1 MIQRPIYEYPT
12 ELLWHPKSMKW
23 YLENDP
29 NGLHKE
35 LTDTL
40 LQIRK
45 EGYNVGNIEQ
55 VLNDAYCIAVTIATT
70 EGSKYSDLSIK
81 LFNKYSNNIVLLCG
95 CVILLSHKN
104 YEEYK
109 DTVEEIINNIWED
122 LDYRV
127 LSEKKIFELRSIKK
141 RIINCHKTGLQ
152 IDLSPDAFVEDEM
165 TIQWLMKN
173 MSLRELETIIK
184 FHRTKKNQL
193 DFLNGIIYK
202 YFVEDRLLF

>member
-1 MIQRPIYEYPT
+1 MIQRPIYEYPK

-35 LTDTL
+35 LADTL

-45 EGYNVGNIEQ
+45 EGYNMGNIEQ
-55 VLNDAYCIAVTIATT
+55 VLNDAYCIAVIVATT
-70 EGSKYSDLSIK
+70 EGSKYTDLSIELLK
-81 LFNKYSNNIVLLCG
+81 KYSNNIALLCG

-109 DTVEEIINNIWED
+109 DTVEEIINNTWKD
-122 LDYRV
+122 FNYYV
-127 LSEKKIFELRSIKK
+127 SEKDKLELQSIKK

-173 MSLRELETIIK
+173 MSLQELETIIK
-184 FHRTKKNQL
+184 FHRTKNNQL
-193 DFLNGIIYK
+193 DFLDGIIAN
-202 YFVEDRLLF
+202 YFV

>member
-29 NGLHKE
+29 NGLHKG
-35 LTDTL
+35 LADTL

-45 EGYNVGNIEQ
+45 GGYNIGNIEQ
-55 VLNDAYCIAVTIATT
+55 VLNDAYCIAVIVATT
-70 EGSKYSDLSIK
+70 EGSKYTDLSIELLK
-81 LFNKYSNNIVLLCG
+81 KYSNNIALLCG

-109 DTVEEIINNIWED
+109 DTVEEIINNTWKDFNYYVSE
-122 LDYRV
+122 
-127 LSEKKIFELRSIKK
+127 EKKLELQSIKK

-152 IDLSPDAFVEDEM
+152 IDLSPDAFVENEM

-193 DFLNGIIYK
+193 DFLNVIIANF
-202 YFVEDRLLF
+202 FVEEELAF

>member
-1 MIQRPIYEYPT
+1 MIHRPIYEYPK

-29 NGLHKE
+29 NGLHKG
-35 LTDTL
+35 LADTL

-45 EGYNVGNIEQ
+45 GGYNIGNIEQ
-55 VLNDAYCIAVTIATT
+55 VLNDAYCIAVIVATT
-70 EGSKYSDLSIK
+70 EVSKYSDLSIK
-81 LFNKYSNNIVLLCG
+81 LFTKYPNYIALLCG
-95 CVILLSHKN
+95 CAILLSHKN

-122 LDYRV
+122 FNYNE
-127 LSEKKIFELRSIKK
+127 SEEEKLKYQSIKK
-141 RIINCHKTGLQ
+141 RIINSHKTGLQ
-152 IDLSPDAFVEDEM
+152 IDLSPDAFVETEM
-165 TIQWLMKN
+165 TINWLKKN

-193 DFLNGIIYK
+193 DFLNVIIANF
-202 YFVEDRLLF
+202 FVEEELAF

>member
-1 MIQRPIYEYPT
+1 MIQRPIYEYPK

-29 NGLHKE
+29 NGLHKG
-35 LTDTL
+35 LADTL

-45 EGYNVGNIEQ
+45 GGYNIGNIEQ
-55 VLNDAYCIAVTIATT
+55 VLNDAYCIAVIVATT
-70 EGSKYSDLSIK
+70 EGSKYTDLSIELLK
-81 LFNKYSNNIVLLCG
+81 KYSNNIALLCG

-109 DTVEEIINNIWED
+109 DTVEEIINNTWKD
-122 LDYRV
+122 FNYYV
-127 LSEKKIFELRSIKK
+127 SEKDKLELQSIKK

-193 DFLNGIIYK
+193 DFLNRIIYK
-202 YFVEDRLLF
+202 YFVEDILPF

>member
-1 MIQRPIYEYPT
+1 MIHRPIYEYPK

-29 NGLHKE
+29 NGLHKG
-35 LTDTL
+35 LADTL

-45 EGYNVGNIEQ
+45 EGYNMDNIDK
-55 VLNDAYCIAVTIATT
+55 VLNDAYCIAVIVATT
-70 EGSKYSDLSIK
+70 EVSKYSDLSIK
-81 LFNKYSNNIVLLCG
+81 LFTKYPNYIALLCG
-95 CVILLSHKN
+95 CAILLSHKN

-109 DTVEEIINNIWED
+109 DTVEEIINNTWKD
-122 LDYRV
+122 FNYYV
-127 LSEKKIFELRSIKK
+127 SEKDKLELQSIKN
-141 RIINCHKTGLQ
+141 RIINSHKTGLQ

-193 DFLNGIIYK
+193 DFLNVIIANF
-202 YFVEDRLLF
+202 FV

>member
-1 MIQRPIYEYPT
+1 MIQRPIYEYT
-12 ELLWHPKSMKW
+12 KELLWHPKSMKG
-23 YLENDP
+23 YLENYP
-29 NGLHKE
+29 IGLHKG
-35 LTDTL
+35 LADTL

-45 EGYNVGNIEQ
+45 EGVNIGNIEQ
-55 VLNDAYCIAVTIATT
+55 VLNDAYCIAVTVATT
-70 EGSKYSDLSIK
+70 EGSKYTDLSIELLK
-81 LFNKYSNNIVLLCG
+81 KYSNNIALLCG

-109 DTVEEIINNIWED
+109 DTVEEIINNTWKD
-122 LDYRV
+122 FNYYV
-127 LSEKKIFELRSIKK
+127 SEKDKLELQSIKK

-173 MSLRELETIIK
+173 MSLQELETIIK

-202 YFVEDRLLF
+202 YFVEDRLPF

>member
-35 LTDTL
+35 LADTL

-45 EGYNVGNIEQ
+45 EGYNMGNIEQ
-55 VLNDAYCIAVTIATT
+55 VLNDAYCIAVIVATT
-70 EGSKYSDLSIK
+70 EGSKYTDLSIELLK
-81 LFNKYSNNIVLLCG
+81 KYSNNIALLCG

-122 LDYRV
+122 FNYDV
-127 LSEKKIFELRSIKK
+127 PEEDKFELQSIKK

-152 IDLSPDAFVEDEM
+152 IDLSPDAFVENEM

-193 DFLNGIIYK
+193 DFLNVIIANF
-202 YFVEDRLLF
+202 FVEEELAF

>member
-1 MIQRPIYEYPT
+1 MIQRPIYEYPK

-35 LTDTL
+35 LADTL

-45 EGYNVGNIEQ
+45 EGYNMGNIEQ
-55 VLNDAYCIAVTIATT
+55 VLNDAYCIAVIVATT
-70 EGSKYSDLSIK
+70 EGSKYSNLSK
-81 LFNKYSNNIVLLCG
+81 NLFNKYPSDIALLCG

-109 DTVEEIINNIWED
+109 DTAEEIINNIWED
-122 LDYRV
+122 FGYHV
-127 LSEKKIFELRSIKK
+127 SKETKLRYQSIKN
-141 RIINCHKTGLQ
+141 RIINSHKTGLQ
-152 IDLSPDAFVEDEM
+152 IDLSPDAFVENEM

-173 MSLRELETIIK
+173 MSLQELETIIK

-202 YFVEDRLLF
+202 YFVEDRLPF

>member
-29 NGLHKE
+29 NGLHKG
-35 LTDTL
+35 LADTL

-45 EGYNVGNIEQ
+45 EGYNMDNIDK
-55 VLNDAYCIAVTIATT
+55 VLNDAYCIAVTVATT
-70 EGSKYSDLSIK
+70 EGSKYTDLSIK
-81 LFNKYSNNIVLLCG
+81 LFDKYPNYIVLLCG
-95 CVILLSHKN
+95 CVLLLSHKN

-109 DTVEEIINNIWED
+109 DTVEEIINKIWGD
-122 LDYRV
+122 FDYHV
-127 LSEKKIFELRSIKK
+127 VSEEEILKYQSIKK
-141 RIINCHKTGLQ
+141 RIINSHKTGLQ

-202 YFVEDRLLF
+202 YFVQDILPF

>member
-1 MIQRPIYEYPT
+1 MIQRPIYEYPM

-35 LTDTL
+35 LADTL

-45 EGYNVGNIEQ
+45 EGYNMGNIDQ
-55 VLNDAYCIAVTIATT
+55 VLNDAYCIAVTVATT
-70 EGSKYSDLSIK
+70 EGAKYSNLSK
-81 LFNKYSNNIVLLCG
+81 NLLKKYSNNIALLCG

-109 DTVEEIINNIWED
+109 DTVEEIINNTWKD
-122 LDYRV
+122 FDYYV
-127 LSEKKIFELRSIKK
+127 TEKDKFELQSIKN
-141 RIINCHKTGLQ
+141 RIINLHKTGLQ
-152 IDLSPDAFVEDEM
+152 IDLSPDAFVETEM
-165 TIQWLMKN
+165 TINWLKKN

-193 DFLNGIIYK
+193 DFLNVIIANF
-202 YFVEDRLLF
+202 FVEEELAF

>member
-1 MIQRPIYEYPT
+1 MIQRPIYEYPK

-29 NGLHKE
+29 NGLHKG
-35 LTDTL
+35 LADTL

-45 EGYNVGNIEQ
+45 EGVNISNIEQ
-55 VLNDAYCIAVTIATT
+55 VLNDAYCIAVTVATT
-70 EGSKYSDLSIK
+70 EGSKYTYLSENLYYKYHSDIA
-81 LFNKYSNNIVLLCG
+81 LLCG

-109 DTVEEIINNIWED
+109 DTVEEIINKIWED
-122 LDYRV
+122 FDYDV
-127 LSEKKIFELRSIKK
+127 PKEDKLIFQSIKNG
-141 RIINCHKTGLQ
+141 IINSHKTGLQ

-165 TIQWLMKN
+165 TIQWLKRN
-173 MSLRELETIIK
+173 MSLQELETIIK

-193 DFLNGIIYK
+193 DFLNGIIAN
-202 YFVEDRLLF
+202 YFV

>member
-1 MIQRPIYEYPT
+1 MIQRPIYEYPK

-35 LTDTL
+35 LADTL

-45 EGYNVGNIEQ
+45 EGYNMGNIDQ
-55 VLNDAYCIAVTIATT
+55 VLNDAYCIAVTVATT
-70 EGSKYSDLSIK
+70 EGSKYSNLSK
-81 LFNKYSNNIVLLCG
+81 NLLKKYSSEIALLCG
-95 CVILLSHKN
+95 CAILLSHKN

-109 DTVEEIINNIWED
+109 DTVEEIINNTWKDFNYYVSE
-122 LDYRV
+122 
-127 LSEKKIFELRSIKK
+127 EKKLEFQSIKN
-141 RIINCHKTGLQ
+141 RIINSHKTGLQ

-173 MSLRELETIIK
+173 MSLQELETIIK

-193 DFLNGIIYK
+193 DFLNVIIAN
-202 YFVEDRLLF
+202 YFVEEELAF

>member
-29 NGLHKE
+29 NGLHK
-35 LTDTL
+35 LLADTL

-45 EGYNVGNIEQ
+45 EGYNMGNIDQ
-55 VLNDAYCIAVTIATT
+55 VLNDAYCIAVTVATT
-70 EGSKYSDLSIK
+70 EGSKYTDLSK
-81 LFNKYSNNIVLLCG
+81 NLLKKYSNNIALLCG

-109 DTVEEIINNIWED
+109 DTVEEIINNTWKD
-122 LDYRV
+122 FDYYV
-127 LSEKKIFELRSIKK
+127 TEKDKFELQSIKN
-141 RIINCHKTGLQ
+141 RIINSHKTGLQ
-152 IDLSPDAFVEDEM
+152 IDLSPDAFVETEM
-165 TIQWLMKN
+165 TINWLKKN

-193 DFLNGIIYK
+193 DFLNVIIANF
-202 YFVEDRLLF
+202 FV

>member
-1 MIQRPIYEYPT
+1 MIQRPIYEYPK

-35 LTDTL
+35 LADTL
-40 LQIRK
+40 LQLRK
-45 EGYNVGNIEQ
+45 GGFNIGNIEQ
-55 VLNDAYCIAVTIATT
+55 VLNDAYCIAVTVATT
-70 EGSKYSDLSIK
+70 EGAKYFDLSKDLFKKYSDKIA
-81 LFNKYSNNIVLLCG
+81 LLCG

-122 LDYRV
+122 FNYNE
-127 LSEKKIFELRSIKK
+127 SEEEKLKYQSIKK
-141 RIINCHKTGLQ
+141 RIINSHKTGLQ

-202 YFVEDRLLF
+202 YFVEDRLSF

>member
-193 DFLNGIIYK
+193 DFLNRIIYK
-202 YFVEDRLLF
+202 YFVQDILPF

>member
-1 MIQRPIYEYPT
+1 MIQRPIYEYPK

-29 NGLHKE
+29 NGLHKG
-35 LTDTL
+35 LADTL

-45 EGYNVGNIEQ
+45 GGYNIGNIEQ
-55 VLNDAYCIAVTIATT
+55 VLNDAYCIAVIVATT
-70 EGSKYSDLSIK
+70 EVSKYSDLSIK
-81 LFNKYSNNIVLLCG
+81 LFTKYPNYIVRLCG
-95 CVILLSHKN
+95 CAILLSHKN

-122 LDYRV
+122 FNYDV
-127 LSEKKIFELRSIKK
+127 PEEDKFELQSIKK

-152 IDLSPDAFVEDEM
+152 IDLSPDAFVENEM

-193 DFLNGIIYK
+193 DFLNVIIANF
-202 YFVEDRLLF
+202 FVEEELAF

>member
-1 MIQRPIYEYPT
+1 MIQRPIYEYPK

-29 NGLHKE
+29 NGLHKG
-35 LTDTL
+35 LADTL
-40 LQIRK
+40 LQLRK
-45 EGYNVGNIEQ
+45 GGFNIGNIEQ
-55 VLNDAYCIAVTIATT
+55 VLNDAYCIAVTVATT
-70 EGSKYSDLSIK
+70 EGSKYTDLSIELLK
-81 LFNKYSNNIVLLCG
+81 KYSNNIALLCG

-122 LDYRV
+122 FDYDV
-127 LSEKKIFELRSIKK
+127 PKEDKLIFQSIKNS
-141 RIINCHKTGLQ
+141 IINSHRTGLQ
-152 IDLSPDAFVEDEM
+152 IDLSPDAFVENEM

-193 DFLNGIIYK
+193 DFLNGIIAN
-202 YFVEDRLLF
+202 YFV

>member
-1 MIQRPIYEYPT
+1 MIHRPIYEYPK

-29 NGLHKE
+29 NGLHKG
-35 LTDTL
+35 LADTL

-45 EGYNVGNIEQ
+45 GGFNIGNIEQ
-55 VLNDAYCIAVTIATT
+55 VLNDAYCIAVTVATT
-70 EGSKYSDLSIK
+70 EGSKYTDLSIE
-81 LFNKYSNNIVLLCG
+81 LFDKYPDNIVLLCG

-122 LDYRV
+122 FNYDVPKEDKL
-127 LSEKKIFELRSIKK
+127 KFQSIKN
-141 RIINCHKTGLQ
+141 RIINSHKTGLQ
-152 IDLSPDAFVEDEM
+152 IDLSPDAFVENEM

-173 MSLRELETIIK
+173 MSLRELETIIG
-184 FHRTKKNQL
+184 FHRTKKSQL
-193 DFLNGIIYK
+193 DFLNVIIASL
-202 YFVEDRLLF
+202 FVEEELAF

>member
-29 NGLHKE
+29 NGLHK
-35 LTDTL
+35 LLADTL

-45 EGYNVGNIEQ
+45 EGYNMGNIDQ
-55 VLNDAYCIAVTIATT
+55 VLNDAYCIAVTVATT
-70 EGSKYSDLSIK
+70 EGAKYSNLSK
-81 LFNKYSNNIVLLCG
+81 NLLKKYSNNIALLCG

-109 DTVEEIINNIWED
+109 DTVEEIINNTWKD
-122 LDYRV
+122 FDYYV
-127 LSEKKIFELRSIKK
+127 TEKDKFELQSIKN
-141 RIINCHKTGLQ
+141 RIINLHKTGLQ
-152 IDLSPDAFVEDEM
+152 IDLSPDAFVETEM
-165 TIQWLMKN
+165 TINWLKKN

-193 DFLNGIIYK
+193 DFLNVIIANF
-202 YFVEDRLLF
+202 FVEEELAF

>member
-1 MIQRPIYEYPT
+1 MIQRPIYEYPK

-29 NGLHKE
+29 NGLHKG
-35 LTDTL
+35 LADTL

-45 EGYNVGNIEQ
+45 GGFNIGNIEQ
-55 VLNDAYCIAVTIATT
+55 VLNDAYCIAVIVATT
-70 EGSKYSDLSIK
+70 EGSKYTDLSIE
-81 LFNKYSNNIVLLCG
+81 LFDKYPDNIVLLCG

-109 DTVEEIINNIWED
+109 DTAEEIINNIWDDFGYHVSKETK
-122 LDYRV
+122 LKYQ
-127 LSEKKIFELRSIKK
+127 SIKN
-141 RIINCHKTGLQ
+141 RIINSHKTGLQ
-152 IDLSPDAFVEDEM
+152 IDLSPDAFVENEM

-184 FHRTKKNQL
+184 FHRTKENQL

-202 YFVEDRLLF
+202 YFVEDILPI

>member
-1 MIQRPIYEYPT
+1 MIQRPIYEYPK

-29 NGLHKE
+29 NGLHKG
-35 LTDTL
+35 LADTL
-40 LQIRK
+40 LQLRK
-45 EGYNVGNIEQ
+45 GGFNIGNIEQ
-55 VLNDAYCIAVTIATT
+55 VLNDAYCIAVTVATT
-70 EGSKYSDLSIK
+70 EGSKYTDLSIE
-81 LFNKYSNNIVLLCG
+81 LFDKYPDNIVLLCG

-122 LDYRV
+122 FGFYV
-127 LSEKKIFELRSIKK
+127 SGKEKLELQSIKN
-141 RIINCHKTGLQ
+141 RIINSHKTGLQ
-152 IDLSPDAFVEDEM
+152 IDLSPDAFVENEM

-193 DFLNGIIYK
+193 DFLNGIIAN
-202 YFVEDRLLF
+202 YFV

>member
-1 MIQRPIYEYPT
+1 MIQRPIYEYPK

-29 NGLHKE
+29 NGLHKG
-35 LTDTL
+35 LADTL

-45 EGYNVGNIEQ
+45 GGYNIGNIEQ
-55 VLNDAYCIAVTIATT
+55 VLNDAYCIAVIVATT

-81 LFNKYSNNIVLLCG
+81 LFTKYPNYIALLCG
-95 CVILLSHKN
+95 CAILLSHKN

-122 LDYRV
+122 FNYNE
-127 LSEKKIFELRSIKK
+127 SEEEKLKYQSIKK
-141 RIINCHKTGLQ
+141 RIINSHKTGLQ
-152 IDLSPDAFVEDEM
+152 IDLSPDAFVETAM
-165 TIQWLMKN
+165 TINWLKNN

-193 DFLNGIIYK
+193 DFLNVIIANF
-202 YFVEDRLLF
+202 FVEEELAF

>member
-1 MIQRPIYEYPT
+1 MIHRPIYEYPK

-29 NGLHKE
+29 NGLHK
-35 LTDTL
+35 LLADTL

-45 EGYNVGNIEQ
+45 EGYNMGNIDQ
-55 VLNDAYCIAVTIATT
+55 VLNDAYCIAVTVATT
-70 EGSKYSDLSIK
+70 EGSKYTDLSIELLK
-81 LFNKYSNNIVLLCG
+81 KYSNNIALLCG

-109 DTVEEIINNIWED
+109 DTVEEIINNTWKDFNYYVSE
-122 LDYRV
+122 
-127 LSEKKIFELRSIKK
+127 EKKLEFQSIKN
-141 RIINCHKTGLQ
+141 RIINSHKTGLQ
-152 IDLSPDAFVEDEM
+152 IDLSPDAFVENEM

-202 YFVEDRLLF
+202 YFVEDRLPF